1 MTALMFPAEIA
12 VGEIWWEDAREP
24 DGSGHRLAIGVVE
37 VPDGDSG
44 RPLGIH
50 GGRGQ
55 RLQSAGRHV
64 HGPGRDRVAA
74 GSSAPPASSPP
85 VPGAGYLATGNARQR
100 AA

>member
-37 VPDGDSG
+37 VPDGTAVDLSVYTVAEV
-44 RPLGIH
+44 
-50 GGRGQ
+50 Q